1 MTPVSAGLPRILTIE
16 DDLVLGAYVH
26 EHLGR
31 CGFQVTWCQNGQEG
45 LSIARRQPFD
55 VVLMDINLP
64 GMLGTECVRRLK
76 IVAPD
81 VPVLMLTAKGA
92 GREREAAERAGVS
105 RFMTKPFS
113 NADILA
119 SVRALAGR

>member
-45 LSIARRQPFD
+45 LSIARRQPFF
-55 VVLMDINLP
+55 L
-64 GMLGTECVRRLK
+64 
-76 IVAPD
+76 
-81 VPVLMLTAKGA
+81 PVLLIIGCILEV
-92 GREREAAERAGVS
+92 ERCCLKLGMG
-105 RFMTKPFS
+105 F
-113 NADILA
+113 IQL
-119 SVRALAGR
+119 L